1 MITSWWCDMQQSRL
15 SLSLSARLWL
25 YCAERFPLASYGLMT
40 VLFSVAGIT
49 LSTVLRLEHRG
60 VSFGDLLNWQ
70 HLLGASLTI
79 FALFF
84 QLRVADEH
92 KDKDNDALYLPS
104 RPVPRG
110 LITLNQLSFIAF
122 ALGFMQ
128 LAICAM
134 AGPLVLLILLATWLY
149 LFLMGREFFCPTFL
163 KARPFVYMVTHMFI
177 MLFCDLLI
185 TSFDFSHGTFDLRL
199 LFFFGAS
206 FFNGMVIELGRKIF
220 DSKLEV
226 PGIQSYSSLLGVRGA
241 TSLLLVCSLISQC
254 LLLLLMHTDLT
265 RLLFGLTFLVFDCFY
280 VVSLGKAMSAGGAA
294 IASTS
299 TKCANLSVVVCYLA
313 VLIFK
318 SIEVL

>member
-1 MITSWWCDMQQSRL
+1 MQQSRL
-15 SLSLSARLWL
+15 TLSLTERLWL

-40 VLFSVAGIT
+40 VLFSMAGIT
-49 LSTVLRLEHRG
+49 LSTVLRLEYRG
-60 VSFGDLLNWQ
+60 ASFGDLLNWP

-92 KDKDNDALYLPS
+92 KDRDNDALYLPS

-110 LITLNQLSFIAF
+110 LVTLNQLSAVAITLAF
-122 ALGFMQ
+122 VQLVVCAL
-128 LAICAM
+128 
-134 AGPLVLLILLATWLY
+134 AGPLVLSILFATWLY
-149 LFLMGREFFCPTFL
+149 LSLMSREFFCPAYL
-163 KARPFVYMVTHMFI
+163 RARPFVYMVTHMFI

-199 LFFFGAS
+199 LYFFGAS

-226 PGIQSYSSLLGVRGA
+226 PGIQSYSSLLGVMGA
-241 TSLLLVCSLISQC
+241 TCLLLACSLISQC
-254 LLLLLMHTDLT
+254 LLLLLMHSLLT
-265 RLLFGLTFLVFDCFY
+265 ELLFVLTFVVFDCIY
-280 VVSLGKAMSAGGAA
+280 IVSLRRALIAGGAA

-299 TKCANLSVVVCYLA
+299 GKWANLSVLICYLA
-313 VLIFK
+313 VLLFK
-318 SIEVL
+318 CIEVL